1 MKYFLYRMS
10 SSDPVPGGGSFR
22 SWLHFYKWG
31 RPETVTFRKR
41 TPHFVGAQKGD
52 VMFFVLDDALIGDAI
67 ISDVRDDLIIECS
80 RAVQEIDV
88 PEGGIWEYLRTWGFW
103 DRLRDRLDLL
113 GVKEEVPLKKAVRW
127 LCYFRG
133 GVPFET
139 HPGYFAWGAIHGRTA
154 VYDPDVPP
162 PFFSVKEK

>member
-1 MKYFLYRMS
+1 MRYFLYRMT
-10 SSDPVPGGGSFR
+10 SSDPIPGGGTFR

-41 TPHFVGAQKGD
+41 TPHFEGAQKGD
-52 VMFFVLDDALIGDAI
+52 VMFFVLDGMLIGDAI

-88 PEGGIWEYLRTWGFW
+88 PEGGIWEYLRHWGFW
-103 DRLRDRLDLL
+103 DACIDRLRLRGL
-113 GVKEEVPLKKAVRW
+113 KNEVPAKRARLW
-127 LCYFRG
+127 LMKFRG
-133 GVPFET
+133 PTDGQV
-139 HPGYFAWGAIHGRTA
+139 A

-162 PFFSVKEK
+162 PFFSSKEK

>member
-1 MKYFLYRMS
+1 MRYFLYKMS

-41 TPHFVGAQKGD
+41 TPHFEGAQKGD
-52 VMFFVLDDALIGDAI
+52 VMFFVLDGMLIGDAN

-88 PEGGIWEYLRTWGFW
+88 PEGGIWEYLRHWGIW
-103 DRLRDRLDLL
+103 DSYMDRVRLIGL
-113 GVKEEVPLKKAVRW
+113 KEEVPSRRAHNW
-127 LCYFRG
+127 LMKFRG
-133 GVPFET
+133 PTDGQV
-139 HPGYFAWGAIHGRTA
+139 A
-154 VYDPDVPP
+154 VYDPDHTPS
-162 PFFSVKEK
+162 FFSSKEK